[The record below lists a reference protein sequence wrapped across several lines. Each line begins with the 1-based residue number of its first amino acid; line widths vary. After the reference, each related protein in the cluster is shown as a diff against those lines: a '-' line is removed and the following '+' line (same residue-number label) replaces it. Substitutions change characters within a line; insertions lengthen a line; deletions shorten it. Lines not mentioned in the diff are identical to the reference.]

1 MKKVGELISLPTCCS
16 FTVPKIEYEEETM
29 SYGNIEQVFLT
40 PKYDSCKELTL
51 EFFETYLTE
60 NDIFNSSVTLSRI
73 FKYIDLTVN
82 QKYIGILKQTNYAD
96 YQKHMI
102 NSIVVKIMDNK
113 LQNYVYQ
120 YVFGNL
126 KVVNYTIY
134 NLDYQSDNPCKVS
147 VTLSFETYEKGSI
160 KEEINYGVT
169 ETQDTPPVNDK
180 RDTVEETIENKI
192 ESVNPPEST
201 VTNDSGENTDPFENL
216 ENTISQQESDYNS
229 LLELENMEDLNVS
242 TDAST
247 QNPAPSQPPSNV
259 EESQDELGNRKV
271 ENETGTLYNTT
282 GGKIY
287 YENKENGKIYNVDN
301 GLQESNAHEGLISET
316 RNGDTQYYTSMID
329 KGEEI
334 YRGKNVTTEVNTS
347 EHAKHYQDNIGQ
359 SKEPNNIGNPQTSNT
374 DGQGA
379 ADAAAKARAAA
390 QAKEQERK
398 QQALAEANRGKTRGA
413 TPGSRG
419 ASGGVTNSSP
429 LADDNRKFAEN
440 ATNR

>member
-1 MKKVGELISLPTCCS
+1 MKKAGEFISLPTCCS
-16 FTVPKIEYEEETM
+16 FTVPKIEYEEETL
-29 SYGNIEQVFLT
+29 SYGNMEQVFLT

-73 FKYIDLTVN
+73 FKYIDLSVN
-82 QKYIGILKQTNYAD
+82 QKYVGVLKQTNYAD

-102 NSIVVKIMDNK
+102 NSIIVKIMDNK

-126 KVVNYTIY
+126 KVINYTIY

-169 ETQDTPPVNDK
+169 KTQDTPPVNDI
-180 RDTVEETIENKI
+180 RNTVEKTIKDKI
-192 ESVNPPEST
+192 KSVNPPEST
-201 VTNDSGENTDPFENL
+201 ISNDSGENTDPFENL
-216 ENTISQQESDYNS
+216 EKAINQQESDFNH
-229 LLELENMEDLNVS
+229 LQELENMEDLNVS
-242 TDAST
+242 TNNST
-247 QNPAPSQPPSNV
+247 QNTAPSQLPSNI

-271 ENETGTLYNTT
+271 ENEIGTLYNTT
-282 GGKIY
+282 GGKTY
-287 YENKENGKIYNVDN
+287 YEDKESGKIYNVDN
-301 GLQESNAHEGLISET
+301 GLQESNAHEGLVSET
-316 RNGDTQYYTSMID
+316 INGDTRYYTSMID

-359 SKEPNNIGNPQTSNT
+359 AKEPNNIGNPQTSNT
-374 DGQGA
+374 GGQSA
-379 ADAAAKARAAA
+379 LDAATKARVAA
-390 QAKEQERK
+390 QAKEQERR
-398 QQALAEANRGKTRGA
+398 QQAIEEANRGKTRGA
-413 TPGSRG
+413 IPGSRG
-419 ASGGVTNSSP
+419 VSGSGMNSSP
-429 LADDNRKFAEN
+429 FVDDNRKFAEN
-440 ATNR
+440 AANR

>member
-1 MKKVGELISLPTCCS
+1 MKKVGKFISLPTCCS
-16 FTVPKIEYEEETM
+16 FTVPKIEYEEETL

-51 EFFETYLTE
+51 EFFETYLTK

-82 QKYIGILKQTNYAD
+82 QKYDGVLKQTNYAD
-96 YQKHMI
+96 YKKHMI

-126 KVVNYTIY
+126 KVINYSIY

-169 ETQDTPPVNDK
+169 ETQDTPPVNNK
-180 RDTVEETIENKI
+180 SKTVEETIEDKI

-201 VTNDSGENTDPFENL
+201 IPDPFENL
-216 ENTISQQESDYNS
+216 ENTISQQESDFNN
-229 LLELENMEDLNVS
+229 LQELENMDLDEDYGPS
-242 TDAST
+242 TDGST
-247 QNPAPSQPPSNV
+247 QNPAPSQSSNV
-259 EESQDELGNRKV
+259 ETSQDELGNRKV

-282 GGKIY
+282 GGKTY
-287 YENKENGKIYNVDN
+287 YENKESGKIYDVNN
-301 GLQESNAHEGLISET
+301 GFQESNAHEGLVSET
-316 RNGDTQYYTSMID
+316 NNGDTQYYTSMID

-359 SKEPNNIGNPQTSNT
+359 TKEPDNIGNSQASNT
-374 DGQGA
+374 GGQGA

-390 QAKEQERK
+390 QTKEQERK
-398 QQALAEANRGKTRGA
+398 QQALAEANRGKTREVAIGY
-413 TPGSRG
+413 RG
-419 ASGGVTNSSP
+419 TSGGETNSSP
-429 LADDNRKFAEN
+429 FADDNRKFAESI
-440 ATNR
+440 ANRS

>member
-1 MKKVGELISLPTCCS
+1 MKKVGKFISLPTCCS
-16 FTVPKIEYEEETM
+16 FTVPKIEYEEETL

-73 FKYIDLTVN
+73 FKYIDLSVN
-82 QKYIGILKQTNYAD
+82 QKYMGVLKQTNYAD

-102 NSIVVKIMDNK
+102 NSIKVKIMDNK

-126 KVVNYTIY
+126 KVINYTIY

-160 KEEINYGVT
+160 KEEIKYSVT

-180 RDTVEETIENKI
+180 RDTVEETIEDKI

-201 VTNDSGENTDPFENL
+201 TPDPFENL
-216 ENTISQQESDYNS
+216 ENTISQQESDFNN
-229 LLELENMEDLNVS
+229 LQELENMDLDEDYGPS
-242 TDAST
+242 TDGTT

-259 EESQDELGNRKV
+259 ESRQDELGNRKI

-287 YENKENGKIYNVDN
+287 YEGKESGKIYDVNN
-301 GLQESNAHEGLISET
+301 GFQESKAHEGIVSET
-316 RNGDTQYYTSMID
+316 RNGDAQYYTSMID

-347 EHAKHYQDNIGQ
+347 ERVKHFQDNIGQ
-359 SKEPNNIGNPQTSNT
+359 TKEPDNIGNPQTSNT
-374 DGQGA
+374 GGQGA
-379 ADAAAKARAAA
+379 ADAAAKARVAV

-398 QQALAEANRGKTRGA
+398 QQALAEANRGKTREVAIGYRG
-413 TPGSRG
+413 TSGSG
-419 ASGGVTNSSP
+419 TNSSP
-429 LADDNRKFAEN
+429 LADDNRKIAEN
-440 ATNR
+440 MSSR

>member
-1 MKKVGELISLPTCCS
+1 MKKAGEFISLPTCCS
-16 FTVPKIEYEEETM
+16 FTVPKIEYEEETL
-29 SYGNIEQVFLT
+29 SYGNMEQVFLT

-82 QKYIGILKQTNYAD
+82 QKYIGVLKQTNYAD

-126 KVVNYTIY
+126 KVINYTIY

-192 ESVNPPEST
+192 ESVNPPESSI
-201 VTNDSGENTDPFENL
+201 TNDSGENTDPFENL
-216 ENTISQQESDYNS
+216 EKAINQQESDFNH
-229 LLELENMEDLNVS
+229 LQELENMEDLNVS
-242 TDAST
+242 TNNYT
-247 QNPAPSQPPSNV
+247 QNTAPSQLPSNI

-271 ENETGTLYNTT
+271 ENEIGTLYNTI
-282 GGKIY
+282 GGKTY
-287 YENKENGKIYNVDN
+287 YEDKESGKIYNVDN
-301 GLQESNAHEGLISET
+301 GLQESNAHEGLVSET
-316 RNGDTQYYTSMID
+316 INGDTQYYTSMID

-359 SKEPNNIGNPQTSNT
+359 AKEPSNIGNPQTSNT
-374 DGQGA
+374 GGQSA
-379 ADAAAKARAAA
+379 LDSATKARVAA
-390 QAKEQERK
+390 QAKEQERR
-398 QQALAEANRGKTRGA
+398 QQAIEEANRGKTRGA
-413 TPGSRG
+413 IPGSRG
-419 ASGGVTNSSP
+419 VSGSGMNSSP
-429 LADDNRKFAEN
+429 FVDDNRKFAEN
-440 ATNR
+440 AANR

>member
-1 MKKVGELISLPTCCS
+1 MPTCCS
-16 FTVPKIEYEEETM
+16 FTVPKIEYEEETL
-29 SYGNIEQVFLT
+29 SYGNMEQVFLT

-82 QKYIGILKQTNYAD
+82 QKYVGVLKQTNYAD
-96 YQKHMI
+96 YKKHMI

-126 KVVNYTIY
+126 KVINYTIY

-169 ETQDTPPVNDK
+169 ETQDTPPVNNK
-180 RDTVEETIENKI
+180 SKTVEETIEDKI
-192 ESVNPPEST
+192 ESVNPPSST
-201 VTNDSGENTDPFENL
+201 ITNDSGENTD
-216 ENTISQQESDYNS
+216 TISQQENDYNGP
-229 LLELENMEDLNVS
+229 N
-242 TDAST
+242 TDASI
-247 QNPAPSQPPSNV
+247 QNTTPSQSPSNV
-259 EESQDELGNRKV
+259 KESQDELGNRKV

-282 GGKIY
+282 GGKTY
-287 YENKENGKIYNVDN
+287 YENKESGKIYDVNN
-301 GLQESNAHEGLISET
+301 GFQESKAHEGLVSDT
-316 RNGDTQYYTSMID
+316 RSGDTQYYTSMID

-347 EHAKHYQDNIGQ
+347 ERVKHYQDNIGQ
-359 SKEPNNIGNPQTSNT
+359 TKEPDNIGNPQTSNT
-374 DGQGA
+374 GGQSA
-379 ADAAAKARAAA
+379 ANAAAKARATA
-390 QAKEQERK
+390 QYKEQERK
-398 QQALAEANRGKTRGA
+398 QQALVEANRGKTREVAIGY
-413 TPGSRG
+413 RG
-419 ASGGVTNSSP
+419 TSGGETNSSP
-429 LADDNRKFAEN
+429 FADDNRKFAEN
-440 ATNR
+440 MKNR

>member
-160 KEEINYGVT
+160 KEEINYGV
-169 ETQDTPPVNDK
+169 
-180 RDTVEETIENKI
+180 
-192 ESVNPPEST
+192 
-201 VTNDSGENTDPFENL
+201 
-216 ENTISQQESDYNS
+216 
-229 LLELENMEDLNVS
+229 
-242 TDAST
+242 
-247 QNPAPSQPPSNV
+247 
-259 EESQDELGNRKV
+259 
-271 ENETGTLYNTT
+271 
-282 GGKIY
+282 
-287 YENKENGKIYNVDN
+287 
-301 GLQESNAHEGLISET
+301 
-316 RNGDTQYYTSMID
+316 MI
-329 KGEEI
+329 
-334 YRGKNVTTEVNTS
+334 
-347 EHAKHYQDNIGQ
+347 
-359 SKEPNNIGNPQTSNT
+359 
-374 DGQGA
+374 
-379 ADAAAKARAAA
+379 
-390 QAKEQERK
+390 
-398 QQALAEANRGKTRGA
+398 LAEIWQ
-413 TPGSRG
+413 
-419 ASGGVTNSSP
+419 
-429 LADDNRKFAEN
+429 E
-440 ATNR
+440 